1 MTRPTPHISEL
12 WTHVSAARDSALHEP
27 RWLTSCPPP
36 RARANVPPTSGV
48 PWARHRARACLAP
61 LASSGGSLGA
71 PPPRRS
77 WTPAPLAYGWTCL
90 PPRLAALRCHYTPAF
105 SSSPPTPSPPALRL
119 TAWPPNPAL
128 APGCD
133 SGCGYLSPRGGGFFS
148 PRLFAEI
155 PQSCP
160 RLRKWGSQWAS
171 GVGMK
176 GLAGVPQL
184 PGSSPSSPD

>member
-1 MTRPTPHISEL
+1 MNPRQRGERLCLARAQVAHQVPTSARTRKRAPYLGRS
-12 WTHVSAARDSALHEP
+12 VSAPSRTRMPWHHLPALGALWELPHPGGAEP
-27 RWLTSCPPP
+27 RRHSRMDEPVFLRALPP
-36 RARANVPPTSGV
+36 SGV
-48 PWARHRARACLAP
+48 TTHLPSVAHLLP
-61 LASSGGSLGA
+61 LRR
-71 PPPRRS
+71 PP
-77 WTPAPLAYGWTCL
+77 
-90 PPRLAALRCHYTPAF
+90 F
-105 SSSPPTPSPPALRL
+105 V

-148 PRLFAEI
+148 PRLFAGI